1 MESSFA
7 IAILAVIHGLIFL
20 ALIAI
25 LLSDR
30 WRRARF
36 RRRRLSRRESRTE
49 QLLVAES
56 IASCVLEKNL
66 ESLVRALG
74 KRAAELNGFEEW
86 IVWLGDGQGNFR
98 PAGEEGE
105 RISALAGKLR
115 DVGQDQ
121 FFDWV
126 RNNGTPMLLEPK
138 AEAMASAEAVREVL
152 RRLTPGL
159 LIPFLDGEK
168 LVGVLLLGGMLK
180 VRERRSEQ
188 FLTLYGAFAAILIR
202 KVVLDEEE
210 RRLRERQL
218 RAENLATLGKVAA
231 GIAHEIRNPLTF
243 IRSAAEHLSE
253 TPSGTPDAGELAAG
267 MVEEIDRVNKRIEEL
282 LSLGRIDSEVFAPVD
297 LEAQVRRTLQLVE
310 AQAQAGGVEMAA
322 SFDLEGAKVAGN
334 EDKLRQLFLNLLLN
348 AVEAMPGGGT
358 LKVRAERRGDGAL
371 VEVEDSGTGIPPGV
385 ADRIFE
391 PFFTTKD
398 GGTGLGL
405 ALCFSIAGAHGG
417 TVELLRSGS
426 EGTCFAVELPLAEDE
441 PHLEETAKT
450 LETR

>member
-105 RISALAGKLR
+105 RVSALAGKLR

-180 VRERRSEQ
+180 VRERRSE
-188 FLTLYGAFAAILIR
+188 
-202 KVVLDEEE
+202 
-210 RRLRERQL
+210 
-218 RAENLATLGKVAA
+218 
-231 GIAHEIRNPLTF
+231 
-243 IRSAAEHLSE
+243 
-253 TPSGTPDAGELAAG
+253 
-267 MVEEIDRVNKRIEEL
+267 
-282 LSLGRIDSEVFAPVD
+282 
-297 LEAQVRRTLQLVE
+297 
-310 AQAQAGGVEMAA
+310 
-322 SFDLEGAKVAGN
+322 
-334 EDKLRQLFLNLLLN
+334 
-348 AVEAMPGGGT
+348 
-358 LKVRAERRGDGAL
+358 
-371 VEVEDSGTGIPPGV
+371 
-385 ADRIFE
+385 
-391 PFFTTKD
+391 
-398 GGTGLGL
+398 
-405 ALCFSIAGAHGG
+405 
-417 TVELLRSGS
+417 
-426 EGTCFAVELPLAEDE
+426 
-441 PHLEETAKT
+441 
-450 LETR
+450 